1 MARNI
6 SISVSVQDQ
15 YSQSISSMREK
26 TVAFNK
32 DIEELSAKIK
42 SLNKEKI
49 SLNIDAVK
57 AQQTLRDLQQ
67 QFKNTGNAADQMV
80 LQLANANYSNVNKQ
94 IERISKS
101 SQQAKRELSNL
112 VIEYSKA
119 DNRAGM
125 FGNNSTLSNTV
136 IHGRTGERFQNFG
149 SGERSQSNVNDY
161 ASIGADIGMATAEAA
176 ISAKAGGAI
185 ASTVS
190 AAMGTAFLPV
200 VGTVLGGLAGAVIGG
215 GIGALIDKF
224 SGDKSKDDDI
234 KKEFKNYAI
243 DKYNDVLEKR
253 NEELIEGSSM
263 AGNFQTNSNRMRFFL
278 GNSADTYLDKVN
290 RQTDSPYTKN
300 EQLGLYYA
308 LHNNAVDAQE
318 TSKAVE
324 MLQSIGEGASL
335 TADELT
341 SIALTLSDMQKA
353 DQATI
358 EMIDSFQ
365 NGSVDVY
372 QELANEKGI
381 TSEQA
386 RLQVQNGQISGQE
399 ASEAVLNAM
408 YGATANEGLSTY
420 EQKAL
425 TWENSL
431 KSLNEAEGEGYNSER
446 EAQLEQNISWFEEHK
461 QELLNYKKEIG
472 RGKAQ
477 LDNALDQHMIEQM
490 DAFLKDPYKNETDGL
505 YDENSDLD
513 RRLIL
518 ENNWYMIGIKRQEEF
533 AKSEEGMSLYNAN
546 ANLAQS
552 VVENSIVTFTQDIY
566 AMESIFS
573 ESVSNTL
580 DRVKTYANAIL
591 ADAIEKNN
599 MSVNMNNLG
608 DINAAIE
615 NGDLQKNGYSQNV
628 LGKYIDK
635 YDSYTFGHNAGG
647 SSAMYRA
654 KRNSGIPGSSM
665 YASTAFGL
673 ERVPY
678 DNYPTLLHQ
687 GEQVL
692 TAQQVRQQKNIPSV
706 TVTGNQFVIRE
717 EADITKVAKA
727 FVAEMQ
733 KAYAIT

>member
-32 DIEELSAKIK
+32 DIEELTAKIK

-125 FGNNSTLSNTV
+125 FGNNGTLSNSV
-136 IHGRTGERFQNFG
+136 IYGRTGQRFHNFG
-149 SGERSQSNVNDY
+149 SGEKSQSNVNDY

-176 ISAKAGGAI
+176 ISAKLGG
-185 ASTVS
+185 TVAS
-190 AAMGTAFLPV
+190 AAAVGSSFLPI
-200 VGTVLGGLAGAVIGG
+200 VGPILGGLAGAVIGG

-243 DKYNDVLEKR
+243 DRYNDVLEKR
-253 NEELIEGSSM
+253 NEDLIEGSAI
-263 AGNFQTNSNRMRFFL
+263 AGNFETNSNRMRFFL
-278 GNSADTYLDKVN
+278 GNSTNTYLDNVN
-290 RQTDSPYTKN
+290 NQAASPYTKN

-308 LHNNAVDAQE
+308 LHNNEFDEQE
-318 TSKAVE
+318 TIKAVE
-324 MLQSIGEGASL
+324 MLQSIGAGASL
-335 TADELT
+335 TSDELT
-341 SIALTLSDMQKA
+341 NLAYTLSDMQKA

-358 EMIDSFQ
+358 EMMDSFQ

-372 QELANEKGI
+372 QELANEKGV

-408 YGATANEGLSTY
+408 YDATANEGLSTY

-425 TWENSL
+425 AWENSL
-431 KSLNEAEGEGYNSER
+431 NSLNEAEGEGYNSER
-446 EAQLEQNISWFEEHK
+446 QAQLEENISWFEEHK
-461 QELLNYKKEIG
+461 QELLNYKQEIG

-477 LDNALDQHMIEQM
+477 LDNTRDQHMIEQM
-490 DAFLKDPYKNETDGL
+490 DAFLQDPYKNETDGL

-518 ENNWYMIGIKRQEEF
+518 ENNWSMVGIKGQEEF

-546 ANLAQS
+546 ADLAQS

-566 AMESIFS
+566 AMESIFA

-608 DINAAIE
+608 DINAAID

-647 SSAMYRA
+647 SSVMYRA

-665 YASTAFGL
+665 YASNAFGL

>member
-1 MARNI
+1 
-6 SISVSVQDQ
+6 
-15 YSQSISSMREK
+15 
-26 TVAFNK
+26 
-32 DIEELSAKIK
+32 
-42 SLNKEKI
+42 
-49 SLNIDAVK
+49 
-57 AQQTLRDLQQ
+57 
-67 QFKNTGNAADQMV
+67 
-80 LQLANANYSNVNKQ
+80 
-94 IERISKS
+94 
-101 SQQAKRELSNL
+101 
-112 VIEYSKA
+112 
-119 DNRAGM
+119 M

-308 LHNNAVDAQE
+308 LHNKVVDAQE

-461 QELLNYKKEIG
+461 QELLNYKQEIG

-518 ENNWYMIGIKRQEEF
+518 ENNWSMIGIKRQEEF

-717 EADITKVAKA
+717 EADITKVAKSLCG
-727 FVAEMQ
+727 
-733 KAYAIT
+733 

>member
-1 MARNI
+1 M
-6 SISVSVQDQ
+6 
-15 YSQSISSMREK
+15 
-26 TVAFNK
+26 
-32 DIEELSAKIK
+32 
-42 SLNKEKI
+42 
-49 SLNIDAVK
+49 
-57 AQQTLRDLQQ
+57 
-67 QFKNTGNAADQMV
+67 
-80 LQLANANYSNVNKQ
+80 LAP
-94 IERISKS
+94 I
-101 SQQAKRELSNL
+101 
-112 VIEYSKA
+112 
-119 DNRAGM
+119 
-125 FGNNSTLSNTV
+125 FSNTV

-308 LHNNAVDAQE
+308 LHNKVVDAQE

-399 ASEAVLNAM
+399 ASVAVLNAM

-518 ENNWYMIGIKRQEEF
+518 ENNWSMIGIKRQEEF

>member
-1 MARNI
+1 MHPLVRILAWQQQKR
-6 SISVSVQDQ
+6 
-15 YSQSISSMREK
+15 
-26 TVAFNK
+26 
-32 DIEELSAKIK
+32 LSARRQVV
-42 SLNKEKI
+42 L
-49 SLNIDAVK
+49 
-57 AQQTLRDLQQ
+57 LQAL
-67 QFKNTGNAADQMV
+67 F
-80 LQLANANYSNVNKQ
+80 LLLW
-94 IERISKS
+94 
-101 SQQAKRELSNL
+101 ELL
-112 VIEYSKA
+112 
-119 DNRAGM
+119 
-125 FGNNSTLSNTV
+125 F
-136 IHGRTGERFQNFG
+136 
-149 SGERSQSNVNDY
+149 
-161 ASIGADIGMATAEAA
+161 
-176 ISAKAGGAI
+176 
-185 ASTVS
+185 
-190 AAMGTAFLPV
+190 FLL
-200 VGTVLGGLAGAVIGG
+200 LGGLAGAVIGG

-308 LHNNAVDAQE
+308 LHNKVVDAQE

-505 YDENSDLD
+505 YDENSYLD

-518 ENNWYMIGIKRQEEF
+518 ENNWSMIGIKRQEEF

>member
-1 MARNI
+1 M
-6 SISVSVQDQ
+6 
-15 YSQSISSMREK
+15 
-26 TVAFNK
+26 
-32 DIEELSAKIK
+32 
-42 SLNKEKI
+42 
-49 SLNIDAVK
+49 
-57 AQQTLRDLQQ
+57 
-67 QFKNTGNAADQMV
+67 
-80 LQLANANYSNVNKQ
+80 
-94 IERISKS
+94 
-101 SQQAKRELSNL
+101 
-112 VIEYSKA
+112 
-119 DNRAGM
+119 
-125 FGNNSTLSNTV
+125 
-136 IHGRTGERFQNFG
+136 
-149 SGERSQSNVNDY
+149 NDY

-176 ISAKAGGAI
+176 ISAKLGG
-185 ASTVS
+185 TVAS
-190 AAMGTAFLPV
+190 AAAVGSSFLPI
-200 VGTVLGGLAGAVIGG
+200 VGPILGGLAGAVIGG

-243 DKYNDVLEKR
+243 DRYNDVLEKR
-253 NEELIEGSSM
+253 NEDLIEGSAI
-263 AGNFQTNSNRMRFFL
+263 AGNFETNSNRMRFFL
-278 GNSADTYLDKVN
+278 GNSTNAYLDNVN
-290 RQTDSPYTKN
+290 NQAASPYTKN

-308 LHNNAVDAQE
+308 LHNNEFDEQE
-318 TSKAVE
+318 TIKAVE
-324 MLQSIGEGASL
+324 MLQSIGAGASL
-335 TADELT
+335 TSDELT
-341 SIALTLSDMQKA
+341 NLAYTLSDMQKA

-358 EMIDSFQ
+358 EMMDSFQ

-372 QELANEKGI
+372 QELANEKGV

-408 YGATANEGLSTY
+408 YDATANEGLSTY

-425 TWENSL
+425 AWENSL
-431 KSLNEAEGEGYNSER
+431 NSLNEAEGEGYNSER
-446 EAQLEQNISWFEEHK
+446 QAQLEENISWFEEHK
-461 QELLNYKKEIG
+461 QELLNYKQEIG

-477 LDNALDQHMIEQM
+477 LDNTLDQHMIEQM
-490 DAFLKDPYKNETDGL
+490 DAFLQDPYKNETDGL

-518 ENNWYMIGIKRQEEF
+518 ENNWSMVGIKGQEEF

-566 AMESIFS
+566 AMESIFA

-591 ADAIEKNN
+591 ANAIEKNN

-647 SSAMYRA
+647 SSVMYRA

-665 YASTAFGL
+665 YASNAFGL

>member
-1 MARNI
+1 
-6 SISVSVQDQ
+6 
-15 YSQSISSMREK
+15 
-26 TVAFNK
+26 
-32 DIEELSAKIK
+32 
-42 SLNKEKI
+42 
-49 SLNIDAVK
+49 
-57 AQQTLRDLQQ
+57 
-67 QFKNTGNAADQMV
+67 
-80 LQLANANYSNVNKQ
+80 
-94 IERISKS
+94 
-101 SQQAKRELSNL
+101 
-112 VIEYSKA
+112 
-119 DNRAGM
+119 
-125 FGNNSTLSNTV
+125 
-136 IHGRTGERFQNFG
+136 
-149 SGERSQSNVNDY
+149 
-161 ASIGADIGMATAEAA
+161 
-176 ISAKAGGAI
+176 
-185 ASTVS
+185 
-190 AAMGTAFLPV
+190 
-200 VGTVLGGLAGAVIGG
+200 
-215 GIGALIDKF
+215 
-224 SGDKSKDDDI
+224 
-234 KKEFKNYAI
+234 
-243 DKYNDVLEKR
+243 
-253 NEELIEGSSM
+253 
-263 AGNFQTNSNRMRFFL
+263 MRFFL

-461 QELLNYKKEIG
+461 QELLNYKQEIG

-518 ENNWYMIGIKRQEEF
+518 ENNWSMIGIKRQEEF